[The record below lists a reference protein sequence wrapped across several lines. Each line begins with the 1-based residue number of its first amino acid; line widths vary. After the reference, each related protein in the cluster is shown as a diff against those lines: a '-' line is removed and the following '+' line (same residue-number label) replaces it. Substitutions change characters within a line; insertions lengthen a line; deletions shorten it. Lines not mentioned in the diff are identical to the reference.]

1 MIQQGFAVC
10 DSNFVWHIGTQL
22 AYCFH
27 FFFFFFFLIWL
38 LFYFI
43 LFYFSGNLGRYVMV
57 LATAVLRK

>member
-27 FFFFFFFLIWL
+27 FFFFFFFFHLV
-38 LFYFI
+38 FI
-43 LFYFSGNLGRYVMV
+43 LFYFIFH
-57 LATAVLRK
+57 AT